1 MRNLF
6 VAALVIGVGGYF
18 GAKFFIQHK
27 AEQDLDGLLEQ
38 ARPFVDVEYERVV
51 ATMKGELRAEG
62 LTIRIVQFDDAF
74 TIDSVGL
81 QTPGFLYLLGF
92 DRRELEWPES
102 LGVEIRGMRTDP
114 DADFM
119 RKLDEYETAR
129 SAAVM
134 AADSAPADRCI
145 GASGLTPL
153 SLKELGYH
161 ELVVDFDVRFHREEQ
176 HLVLEFGTHVE
187 DAYALDVAVTLA
199 NLADPTALARGAQPL
214 LVKGRLDYTDH
225 SLNARI
231 LKHCA
236 DQQVA
241 PEDVIAAQLREIQAV
256 ARESG
261 MELDAM
267 ITDPYTEFLRGKRRF
282 TLTSAPTRPVD
293 LTTVSL
299 YKPSDVPNLLNLMA
313 EAG

>member
-1 MRNLF
+1 MRNL
-6 VAALVIGVGGYF
+6 LVPAVVLGVGGYF

-27 AEQDLDGLLEQ
+27 AAQDLDALLQQ
-38 ARPFVDVEYERVV
+38 AQPFADVEYERVV
-51 ATMKGELRAEG
+51 ATLKGELRADG
-62 LTIRIVQFDDAF
+62 LTVRIAEFDDSF

-92 DRRELEWPES
+92 DRQKLEFPES
-102 LGVEIRGMRTDP
+102 LGVEIRGMRVDP
-114 DADFM
+114 DADFI
-119 RKLDEYETAR
+119 RKLDDYETAQV
-129 SAAVM
+129 SAA
-134 AADSAPADRCI
+134 SLAPADQCM
-145 GASGLTPL
+145 GASGLTPM
-153 SLKELGYH
+153 SLKQLGYH
-161 ELVVDFDVRFHREEQ
+161 ELVVDFNASFHREAE
-176 HLVLEFGTHVE
+176 HLVLAFGTHVE
-187 DAYALDVAVTLA
+187 DAYELDVALTLDGM
-199 NLADPTALARGAQPL
+199 ADPRALARGAQPL
-214 LVKGRLDYTDH
+214 LVKGRLDYVDH
-225 SLNARI
+225 SLNSRI

-236 DQQVA
+236 DQQVG

-293 LTTVSL
+293 LTTVRL

>member
-6 VAALVIGVGGYF
+6 VAAVVIGVGGYF
-18 GAKFFIQHK
+18 GAKLFIQHK
-27 AEQDLDGLLEQ
+27 AAQDLDGLLQQ
-38 ARPFVDVEYERVV
+38 ARPFVEVDYDRVV
-51 ATMKGELRAEG
+51 ATLKGELRAEG
-62 LTIRIVQFDDAF
+62 LKLRITQFDDAF

-92 DRRELEWPES
+92 DRRELELPES
-102 LGVEIRGMRTDP
+102 LGVEIRGMRADP

-119 RKLDEYETAR
+119 HKLDEYETAR
-129 SAAVM
+129 ATAANLT
-134 AADSAPADRCI
+134 PADQCI
-145 GASGLTPL
+145 GASGLTPV
-153 SLKELGYH
+153 SLKKLGYH
-161 ELVVDFDVRFHREEQ
+161 ELVVDFNARFHREAE

-187 DAYALDVAVTLA
+187 NAYALDIALTLA
-199 NLADPTALARGAQPL
+199 DMADPTALTRGAQPL
-214 LVKGRLDYTDH
+214 LVKGRLDYVDH
-225 SLNARI
+225 SLNGRI
-231 LKHCA
+231 MKYCS

-241 PEDVIAAQLREIQAV
+241 PEDVVAAQLREIQAV

-282 TLTSAPTRPVD
+282 TLISAPPRPVD

-299 YKPSDVPNLLNLMA
+299 YKPSDVPDLLNLMA